1 MGRKEQLI
9 TEIRVGL
16 NVLGKTVPEINETTK
31 GYGRKKVAEL
41 ESIWQDVHKQ
51 LKAAGKLKGQL
62 WGPSTD
68 VGLSAPW
75 EPPAGKL
82 RGQNPVPTL
91 PRVPT
96 IDDAIKICE
105 EQIDGRQDTYAELW
119 TTVKG
124 VLERAKAEL
133 GAR

>member
-16 NVLGKTVPEINETTK
+16 SVLGKTVPEINETTK
-31 GYGRKKVAEL
+31 GYGKKKVAEL
-41 ESIWQDVHKQ
+41 EPLWHDVHRQ
-51 LKAAGKLKGQL
+51 LKAAGKL
-62 WGPSTD
+62 
-68 VGLSAPW
+68 
-75 EPPAGKL
+75 
-82 RGQNPVPTL
+82 RGQTPVPTL